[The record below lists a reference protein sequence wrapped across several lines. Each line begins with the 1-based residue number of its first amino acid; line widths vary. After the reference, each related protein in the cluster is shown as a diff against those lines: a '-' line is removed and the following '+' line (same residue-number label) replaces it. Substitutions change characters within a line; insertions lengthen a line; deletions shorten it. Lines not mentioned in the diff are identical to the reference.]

1 MDLRKASTEPTGG
14 DCNFSSMGQLLLEK
28 ECYELI
34 GLCMEVH
41 RVLGPGFSE
50 VIYKDALEI
59 ELMDHN
65 IPYQREKAFNVLYK
79 ERRLKRR
86 YNADFVVYDSLLLEA
101 KAVESIIDDFVTVTI
116 NYLKAA
122 DLEVGLIVNFGER
135 SLKYRRVIFTL

>member
-1 MDLRKASTEPTGG
+1 MVKASIERPVG
-14 DCNFSSMGQLLLEK
+14 DGNFVSMGQLLLEK
-28 ECYELI
+28 ECYEII

-59 ELMDHN
+59 ELIDHN
-65 IPYQREKAFNVLYK
+65 IPYHREKPYNVLYK

-101 KAVESIIDDFVTVTI
+101 KAVESIIEDFVTVTI
-116 NYLKAA
+116 NYLKVA
-122 DLEVGLIVNFGER
+122 DLEVGLIVNLGER

>member
-1 MDLRKASTEPTGG
+1 
-14 DCNFSSMGQLLLEK
+14 
-28 ECYELI
+28 
-34 GLCMEVH
+34 MEVH

-65 IPYQREKAFNVLYK
+65 IPYQRDKPFNALSK
-79 ERRLKRR
+79 DRRLKRR
-86 YNADFVVYDSLLLEA
+86 YNADFIVYDSLLLEA
-101 KAVESIIDDFVTVTI
+101 KAVESIIDDFVTVAI

>member
-1 MDLRKASTEPTGG
+1 
-14 DCNFSSMGQLLLEK
+14 MGNLILEK

-65 IPYQREKAFNVLYK
+65 IPYQREKPFNVLYK
-79 ERRLKRR
+79 DRRLKRR
-86 YNADFVVYDSLLLEA
+86 YNADFIVYDSLLLEA
-101 KAVESIIDDFVTVTI
+101 KAVESIIDDFVTVAI